1 MCIATLHAAAV
12 KFDKQVVELR
22 RYALLF
28 IDAASPL
35 LIMDIFRQPAEV
47 FSIMKM
53 VALQIQISLIHQRL
67 CIRLSNIS
75 ITPCM

>member
-53 VALQIQISLIHQRL
+53 VDL
-67 CIRLSNIS
+67 
-75 ITPCM
+75 